1 MRDANN
7 YNGWTDYATWRIN
20 LEMLEGYETSTR
32 DTYDLSKEL
41 KEYCEGF
48 IEDTTPDGLARDYA
62 LAFMDDVNWY
72 EIAEHIIADMEPE
85 EEEKETTEE

>member
-1 MRDANN
+1 M
-7 YNGWTDYATWRIN
+7 YNGWTNYATWRIN
-20 LEMLEGYETSTR
+20 LEMLDTYETPTR
-32 DTYDLSKEL
+32 CAHDLSREL

-48 IEDTTPDGLARDYA
+48 IDETTPDGLAKDYA

-85 EEEKETTEE
+85 EEEETTED